1 MDINSLIQKIEE
13 KLHQINDI
21 VNRVRDKINSLLSHV
36 PGVLHWAVAKIQD
49 LWNQFCKKMTEF
61 WDWFTDKLA
70 YAGDPFILQDT
81 GDKWNTN
88 IGIPAHKRAKEV
100 DASVLLVDNQDKDEN
115 WSGTGADAYRSKL
128 GDQKEALDGIGQNYA
143 TAVQSA
149 LNGMKTGIWVFW
161 IGIGVAIV
169 ILVAGVIIGAAA
181 DASII
186 GLPAGMAEMLAAV
199 IEFLL
204 VGGAS
209 VAALALLAHDSAA
222 SLRQVNSYYDDKWP
236 DFALS

>member
-13 KLHQINDI
+13 KLRQINDI

-36 PGVLHWAVAKIQD
+36 PGFLHWAVSKIQD
-49 LWNQFCKKMTEF
+49 LWNQFCAKMSEF

-81 GDKWNTN
+81 GDKWNTKL
-88 IGIPAHKRAKEV
+88 GGPAHKRAKEV
-100 DASVLLVDNQDKDEN
+100 DSDDLLVDDI
-115 WSGTGADAYRSKL
+115 WTGTGAEAYKSKID
-128 GDQKEALDGIGQNYA
+128 GQKEALDSVGQNYA

-161 IGIGVAIV
+161 IGIVVALV

-209 VAALALLAHDSAA
+209 IAALALLAHDSAA

-236 DFALS
+236 SFALDS